1 MAVSRSKTK
10 SRSFTKASP
19 IISRSHS
26 PKEMTRKVSIPT
38 PHSSMYRIQHRKRQI
53 DLSLFGLAA
62 EKVGVGSGSV
72 KVRILPSRYFSHCR
86 RWRRVAGK
94 TGGSVRNTGSC
105 QQTSGTVT
113 MGCGPRR
120 GTHSGASSDR
130 VVGRRILRRN
140 HWHAL
145 SGIEDNIKYVPIL
158 ENTWR
163 YFRARNMYIFNR
175 KLYSALST

>member
-38 PHSSMYRIQHRKRQI
+38 PHSSIYRIQHRKRQI
-53 DLSLFGLAA
+53 DLSPWGLAA

-86 RWRRVAGK
+86 RWHRVAGK
-94 TGGSVRNTGSC
+94 NWRERQKYRLVPTDERDGDDGVRPA
-105 QQTSGTVT
+105 
-113 MGCGPRR
+113 PRDPFRCVERSR
-120 GTHSGASSDR
+120 GRPPNPAMQPLACTIWN
-130 VVGRRILRRN
+130 RRQYKICADFGKYLAILQI
-140 HWHAL
+140 
-145 SGIEDNIKYVPIL
+145 S
-158 ENTWR
+158 
-163 YFRARNMYIFNR
+163 
-175 KLYSALST
+175 